1 MAVEMGK
8 IGLQIKATLENVEEI
23 KTNHPSYTFFLK
35 IKCSSCGEESDKWH
49 DLTEEDNVNEDSRNP
64 KGFNFYMKCKL
75 CSRENSISI
84 LEGTN
89 ASYTADDSEKF
100 KTIVCFDCRGVEP
113 VKFSPRTGWI
123 VKCTENG
130 QTFEDVDLSEDD
142 WVEYDEKNK
151 QDTWPF
157 KSHKLTMNENEIDNH
172 LDNGIVDEKDDISS
186 SSSPINIPSNVEDL
200 AMSRASDDD
209 QDVNLEL
216 VSNDDVMTSLL
227 ALTSHFAQVQFR
239 LRQIV
244 DAAPDDRDKLL
255 QSLEEFAFRGINIPD
270 VSKMD
275 FGDNE
280 QLQEAMEQQRNRQF
294 ELIERLKQ
302 QLSDVEKF
310 AYESGAKVLPQ
321 SMLVEKQK
329 VIIDELKNKVNFNV
343 YDDDLLQLTSED
355 LRSQVDHALGEF
367 VGPVKMKDTL
377 VSQLK
382 TQITD
387 LERFVAYLQCETKDL
402 KQMTKEMSGM
412 KNFEMAYTSYNT
424 QLAKNRRR
432 TKSVSGQGTEPK
444 ETTRLKNSQ
453 SAHETL
459 SSKAATVLDK
469 AAALLNIFAVT
480 QFGCGSNNFQ
490 KNSLKKTTKGNHW
503 GDLRAQIEVDVQ
515 EIISLVTT
523 MQTTSNHSSKTMVNS
538 KQPTAQDSSNS
549 DSDDGHRYDTSD
561 DDDATNV
568 LRLELIA
575 MVRKK
580 FSVTLQKLIEHG
592 LREDTPTST
601 SLVPFI
607 GCFSHPNLR
616 KSFRKFNDE
625 SDGNAGYNG
634 SDEDDRPMH
643 VWELILEYYYM
654 KNGDKFNSTP
664 ARKLS
669 QSFNLDIAGSASAS
683 NKQSLLSAIGTIISI
698 HAPYKRSYNSHF
710 KALISMGLNCQK
722 LFQWLNLIFQSRELV
737 QQYYTTWS
745 YVYAGFRD
753 DGLKCV
759 DRLSYYRFNLPID
772 IAVRQFKNIKDV
784 FM

>member
-1 MAVEMGK
+1 MNE
-8 IGLQIKATLENVEEI
+8 IEIDHHLEN
-23 KTNHPSYTFFLK
+23 
-35 IKCSSCGEESDKWH
+35 
-49 DLTEEDNVNEDSRNP
+49 
-64 KGFNFYMKCKL
+64 
-75 CSRENSISI
+75 
-84 LEGTN
+84 GT
-89 ASYTADDSEKF
+89 
-100 KTIVCFDCRGVEP
+100 
-113 VKFSPRTGWI
+113 
-123 VKCTENG
+123 
-130 QTFEDVDLSEDD
+130 
-142 WVEYDEKNK
+142 
-151 QDTWPF
+151 
-157 KSHKLTMNENEIDNH
+157 
-172 LDNGIVDEKDDISS
+172 VDEKDVSS
-186 SSSPINIPSNVEDL
+186 SSSPINHLSDGDDL
-200 AMSRASDDD
+200 ARPKSPDDEDDD
-209 QDVNLEL
+209 PDVNVEL

-244 DAAPDDRDKLL
+244 DASPEDRDKLL

-270 VSKMD
+270 VTKMD
-275 FGDNE
+275 FGDNAH
-280 QLQEAMEQQRNRQF
+280 LQEAMEQQRNRQF

-343 YDDDLLQLTSED
+343 FDDDLLQLTSED

-377 VSQLK
+377 VCQLK

-387 LERFVAYLQCETKDL
+387 LERFVAYLQCETQDL
-402 KQMTKEMSGM
+402 KQMTKEMAGM
-412 KNFEMAYTSYNT
+412 KNLEMAYTSYNT
-424 QLAKNRRR
+424 QTAKNRRR
-432 TKSVSGQGTEPK
+432 TRSASSGQDVEPK

-480 QFGCGSNNFQ
+480 QFGCGSNSFQ

-523 MQTTSNHSSKTMVNS
+523 MQATSNHHSSNKIIVHS

-549 DSDDGHRYDTSD
+549 NSDSDDGPRYDTSD
-561 DDDATNV
+561 DDDAANV

-616 KSFRKFNDE
+616 KSSRSSGRYHDE
-625 SDGNAGYNG
+625 PDGGGAGHYG
-634 SDEDDRPMH
+634 SDDEDRPMH

-698 HAPYKRSYNSHF
+698 HAPYKRSYDSHF
-710 KALISMGLNCQK
+710 KALVSMGLNCQK

-737 QQYYTTWS
+737 HRYYTTWS
-745 YVYAGFRD
+745 YIYAGFRD